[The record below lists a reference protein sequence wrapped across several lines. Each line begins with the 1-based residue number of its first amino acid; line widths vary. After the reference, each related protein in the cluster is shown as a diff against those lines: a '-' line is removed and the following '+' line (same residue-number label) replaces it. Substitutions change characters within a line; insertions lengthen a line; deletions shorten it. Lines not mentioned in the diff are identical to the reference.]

1 LVSLLKYHVIS
12 GRVLSTGLMASTTFP
27 TLEGPDD
34 GKKQLTITVEVKGDV
49 MVGQNKAKVINPD
62 IGVTNGVVHIVDAVL
77 ADKDIVELASAT
89 DTLSTLVAGL
99 HALRTERRCL
109 C

>member
-1 LVSLLKYHVIS
+1 
-12 GRVLSTGLMASTTFP
+12 MASTTFP

-89 DTLSTLVAGL
+89 DTLSTLVAGSGRGGFGRYFEERRPL